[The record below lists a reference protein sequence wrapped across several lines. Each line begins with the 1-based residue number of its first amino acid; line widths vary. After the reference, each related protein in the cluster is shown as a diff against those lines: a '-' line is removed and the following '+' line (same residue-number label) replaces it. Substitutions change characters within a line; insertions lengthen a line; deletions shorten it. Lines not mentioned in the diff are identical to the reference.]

1 MLDEAE
7 SLLEEM
13 HLRMSSRWFND
24 LPAQMERGESLP
36 PMNGEAMREPIFY
49 GGEAALSFQYLDFA
63 LLKYREDNDWLVAHR
78 GFRIEEPA
86 TVARSL
92 HDRVI
97 GGRSEERRVGKE
109 LDSTCSS
116 RWSRYN
122 KKKKHTYHKMN
133 PILI

>member
-1 MLDEAE
+1 MVEAGDAPFEYPELQPADMLVEAGA
-7 SLLEEM
+7 LLEEL
-13 HLRMSSRWFND
+13 HRRLSSRWFID

-78 GFRIEEPA
+78 GFRIEDAA

-92 HDRVI
+92 NDR
-97 GGRSEERRVGKE
+97 
-109 LDSTCSS
+109 
-116 RWSRYN
+116 
-122 KKKKHTYHKMN
+122 
-133 PILI
+133 ILAGIDADRKSKRLH